1 MLFQSSGTSKIV
13 FILSILVSAFW
24 FLVYVVD
31 VYHFAITGAVFELLW
46 LPMIVIIFVLPV
58 LSLVLLAK
66 EKFNIRSLYLYSLII
81 IAIVV
86 LYMISRN

>member
-1 MLFQSSGTSKIV
+1 MLAQSAATGKIV

-24 FLVYVVD
+24 FLGNAVD

-46 LPMIVIIFVLPV
+46 LPMIVMLFVLPV

-66 EKFNIRSLYLYSLII
+66 DHFNPKSLYLYSLIVM
-81 IAIVV
+81 ALVV
-86 LYMISRN
+86 SYMISRN